1 MIDDED
7 IKLKTAYEEIY
18 KKVMDMII
26 TKKYEPQMMAGT
38 LMAQALK
45 MYRITLTDEDYF
57 KMVDAIH
64 QSALSLSPIVDKNK
78 LN

>member
-1 MIDDED
+1 MIDED
-7 IKLKTAYEEIY
+7 IKLKAAYEEIY
-18 KKVMDMII
+18 EKVMDMIV
-26 TKKYEPQMMAGT
+26 TKKYDPQMMAGT

-45 MYRITLTDEDYF
+45 MYRITLTNEDYL

-64 QSALSLSPIVDKNK
+64 QSALSLTPILDKNK

>member
-7 IKLKTAYEEIY
+7 VKLQEAYDEIY
-18 KKVMDMII
+18 NKVIEMII
-26 TKKYEPQMMAGT
+26 VKKYEPQMMAGT

-45 MYRITLTDEDYF
+45 MYKETLTDQDYV
-57 KMVDAIH
+57 KMVEAMT
-64 QSALSLSPIVDKNK
+64 QSALSMPPLIDKSK